1 MTQRF
6 VNNYATTVAATLGA
20 GDTFLQVD
28 SAAALPSLAPGEY
41 LLLTLFRKTGVQE
54 SGHEV
59 VRVTEIVENQLT
71 VTRSVEGAAASMF
84 LAGDHVEARMTAG
97 SAENMAK
104 TADLSMK
111 ADGNHTHSLASTEAP
126 GFMSSEQV
134 SKLSGIS
141 AGATSN
147 STDAN
152 LLSRSNHTGEQAIA
166 TITGLQTALDSA
178 LPKAG
183 GSLSGP
189 LSGKVVSAANF
200 LDKTVT
206 NATATG
212 TVTLD
217 FAQGDVFDLTLSG
230 ATTVAITGIPSLS
243 NETLGFVVRVT
254 QGATAYGLTW
264 FSGVTWLTT
273 GGTAPNAPAANK
285 TVEYVFTTH
294 NGTTFLGRKGAAT

>member
-28 SAAALPSLAPGEY
+28 SAAALPLLATGEY

-97 SAENMAK
+97 SAENMAQK
-104 TADLSMK
+104 ADLSVK
-111 ADGNHTHSLASTEAP
+111 ADSNHAHSLASTETP
-126 GFMSSEQV
+126 GFMSPEQV

-141 AGATSN
+141 AGATPN
-147 STDAN
+147 STDSV

-166 TITGLQTALDSA
+166 TITGLQTALDGA
-178 LPKAG
+178 LPKVG

-189 LSGKVVSAANF
+189 LSGAVVSAANF

-212 TVTLD
+212 TVALN
-217 FAQGDVFDLTLSG
+217 FAQGDVFDLTL
-230 ATTVAITGIPSLS
+230 TGITTLALANLPSLS
-243 NETLGFVVRVT
+243 DETLGFVVRVT
-254 QGATAYGLTW
+254 QGAAAYALTW
-264 FSGVTWLTT
+264 FPGITWLTT
-273 GGTAPNAPAANK
+273 NGVAPAAPASNK
-285 TVEYVFTTH
+285 VVEYVFTTR
-294 NGTTFLGRKGAAT
+294 NGTAFLGRKGAAT